1 MQKNIMLI
9 LLTMMLMLLPS
20 NISAQSFTRSGNTF
34 VSTATTRT
42 KSEPKKTQFTY
53 KQGDKSYPI
62 YIGSTGSCFI
72 LKTSGKTGKEYRSY
86 LGAEI
91 SAQIC
96 KEMGVEYKPKTK
108 SR

>member
-1 MQKNIMLI
+1 MLLI
-9 LLTMMLMLLPS
+9 LLPS
-20 NISAQSFTRSGNTF
+20 SISAQSFTRSGNTF
-34 VSTATTRT
+34 VSTTTTRT

-86 LGAEI
+86 LGEEM
-91 SAQIC
+91 SRTIC
-96 KEMGVEYKPKTK
+96 KELGVEYKPKK
-108 SR
+108 RN